1 MAIVR
6 WKPGHWG
13 WQRDPFAEMYR
24 LQREMDRIYDS
35 VLGRRGAVPSAGV
48 FPALNISEDQ
58 DNLYVRAELPGIAPD
73 ELEITTKE
81 NNLIIVGERKI
92 PTEEEKVSYHRKE
105 RESGRFRRI
114 VTLPSPVDAEKVT
127 AQCKDGILTV
137 TLPKAAEAKPRQI
150 AVKS

>member
-81 NNLIIVGERKI
+81 NNLIIVGERRFLRKRKRCL
-92 PTEEEKVSYHRKE
+92 TTAKSESRAAFGELSRCRHRWML
-105 RESGRFRRI
+105 RRSRHN
-114 VTLPSPVDAEKVT
+114 VKTGYSP
-127 AQCKDGILTV
+127 
-137 TLPKAAEAKPRQI
+137 
-150 AVKS
+150 